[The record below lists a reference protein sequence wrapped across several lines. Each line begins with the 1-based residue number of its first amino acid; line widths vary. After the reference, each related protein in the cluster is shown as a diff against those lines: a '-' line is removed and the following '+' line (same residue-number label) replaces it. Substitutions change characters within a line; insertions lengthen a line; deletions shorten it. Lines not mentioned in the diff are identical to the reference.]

1 MCMVDR
7 PFAKG
12 DCVVWDK
19 GAASFEGSC
28 VSIVFLCCLRQ
39 FPGSSKV
46 LLWRAEWSRFLL

>member
-39 FPGSSKV
+39 VSWIVEGLV
-46 LLWRAEWSRFLL
+46 VACRVE